1 MSEDTIIFHHAA
13 PSRSSIVR
21 WMLEEV
27 AAPYRVE
34 LLDLTRNEQKSP
46 GYLAI
51 NPMGKVPAIVHR
63 GVVVTEVV
71 AICCYL
77 ADAFPAAGLAPPVG
91 DPLRGPYLRWSV
103 FEASALEPAII
114 DRMLQRP
121 PGRPG
126 ALGYGDFDTTMNV
139 VAQAVASGPYL
150 LGDCFSAADVLIG
163 SALQWGMMVGVV
175 PKRAEFDAY
184 AARLNE
190 RPALQRATAHDQE
203 LAASAG
209 KRDGG

>member
-1 MSEDTIIFHHAA
+1 MSEDTITFYHAA
-13 PSRSSIVR
+13 PSRGAIVR

-27 AAPYRVE
+27 GAPYRVE
-34 LLDLTRNEQKSP
+34 LLDLTRNGQKSP
-46 GYLAI
+46 SYLAL

-63 GVVVTEVV
+63 GVVVTEAV

-77 ADAFPAAGLAPPVG
+77 ADAFPAAGLAPAIG
-91 DPLRGPYLRWSV
+91 EPLRGPYLRWSI

-139 VAQAVASGPYL
+139 VAQAVTPGPYL
-150 LGDCFSAADVLIG
+150 LGERFSTADVLIG
-163 SALQWGMMVGVV
+163 SALRWGTMVSVV
-175 PKRAEFDAY
+175 PERPEFAAY
-184 AARLNE
+184 LGRLAE
-190 RPALQRATAHDQE
+190 RPALQRAMAKDQE
-203 LAASAG
+203 LMARS
-209 KRDGG
+209 GGA

>member
-1 MSEDTIIFHHAA
+1 
-13 PSRSSIVR
+13 
-21 WMLEEV
+21 MLEEV

-71 AICCYL
+71 AICCHV
-77 ADAFPAAGLAPPVG
+77 ADAFPSAGLAPGIG
-91 DPLRGPYLRWSV
+91 DPLRGPYLRWSI
-103 FEASALEPAII
+103 FEASALEPAIV

-126 ALGYGDFDTTMNV
+126 ALGYGDFETTMDV
-139 VAQAVASGPYL
+139 VARAVAPGPYL
-150 LGDCFSAADVLIG
+150 LGDRFSTADVLIG
-163 SALQWGMMVGVV
+163 SALRWGTMVGVV
-175 PKRAEFDAY
+175 PERPELAAY
-184 AARLNE
+184 VGRLAE
-190 RPALQRATAHDQE
+190 RPALRRAMAQDQA
-203 LAASAG
+203 LATRSGAG
-209 KRDGG
+209 P

>member
-1 MSEDTIIFHHAA
+1 MSEDTITFYHAA
-13 PSRSSIVR
+13 PSRGAIVR

-27 AAPYRVE
+27 GAPYRVE
-34 LLDLTRNEQKSP
+34 LLDLTRSEQKSP

-51 NPMGKVPAIVHR
+51 NPMGKVPAIVQR

-77 ADAFPAAGLAPPVG
+77 ADAFPAAGLAPAIG
-91 DPLRGPYLRWSV
+91 EPLRGPYLRWSI

-139 VAQAVASGPYL
+139 VAQAVAAGPYL
-150 LGDCFSAADVLIG
+150 LGERFSAADVLIG
-163 SALQWGMMVGVV
+163 SALRWGSMVGAV
-175 PKRAEFDAY
+175 PERPEFAAY
-184 AARLNE
+184 LGRLAE
-190 RPALQRATAHDQE
+190 RPALQRAMAKDQE
-203 LAASAG
+203 LMA
-209 KRDGG
+209 RPGGA

>member
-1 MSEDTIIFHHAA
+1 MSEDTITFYHAA
-13 PSRSSIVR
+13 PSRGAIVR

-27 AAPYRVE
+27 GAPYRIE
-34 LLDLTRNEQKSP
+34 LLDLTGNEQKSP

-77 ADAFPAAGLAPPVG
+77 ADAFPAAGLAPAIG

-103 FEASALEPAII
+103 FEASALEPATV

-150 LGDCFSAADVLIG
+150 LGEHFSAADVLIG
-163 SALQWGMMVGVV
+163 SALRWGTMVGVV
-175 PKRAEFDAY
+175 PERAEFGAY
-184 AARLNE
+184 LGRLAE
-190 RPALQRATAHDQE
+190 RPALQRAMAQDQE
-203 LAASAG
+203 LMARS
-209 KRDGG
+209 GGA

>member
-1 MSEDTIIFHHAA
+1 MSEDMITFYHAA
-13 PSRSSIVR
+13 PSRGSIVR

-77 ADAFPAAGLAPPVG
+77 ADAFPSAGLAPGIG
-91 DPLRGPYLRWSV
+91 DPLRGPYLRWSI
-103 FEASALEPAII
+103 FEASALEPAIV

-126 ALGYGDFDTTMNV
+126 ALGYGDFETTMNV
-139 VAQAVASGPYL
+139 VARAVASGPYL
-150 LGDCFSAADVLIG
+150 LGDHFSTADVLVG
-163 SALQWGMMVGVV
+163 SALRWGTMVGVV
-175 PKRAEFDAY
+175 PEQPELAAY
-184 AARLNE
+184 VGRLAE
-190 RPALQRATAHDQE
+190 RPALRRAMAQDQA
-203 LAASAG
+203 LATRSGAEP
-209 KRDGG
+209 